1 MKPNET
7 FEIFG
12 TPLKSTV
19 KVNKIE
25 SRRRKPEKAL
35 PKFSSIQTD
44 QKQELMVLRSKSV
57 MKQESINR
65 KVALIQYH
73 ILVRIIV

>member
-7 FEIFG
+7 FKIFG

-25 SRRRKPEKAL
+25 SRRKLEKAL

-57 MKQESINR
+57 LKQESINR

-73 ILVRIIV
+73 ILVRIII